1 MTIEEIKNELVK
13 IFASPVQQYHKRKIV
28 FWEDPEKE
36 FSDSVSDLSLKG
48 VNIICLSSKNL
59 FMAKQAVNNEE
70 AGDLLIYD
78 PTNTDPKDDWLQD
91 ARLYADAIKHFDF
104 YSMVMS
110 RVGILET
117 RQMRDV
123 VKGYKRFWQSDE
135 RIKKFVSICPSAQ
148 TPAQVHLSVLAT
160 LLGSK
165 TSAPTDILFHLFA
178 GGLVASENAGLKAV
192 ESFGSLGNL
201 WKVVGKYAGDT
212 HENLENALNT
222 ILLTALYGTMGSSV
236 PSKVT
241 GYVYQPAL
249 SECQALVAEWTHNSN
264 YSEESSSWICDAET
278 RLGLA
283 SLFDGLTVEELMT
296 SDLFPSI
303 DGAILKKAF
312 DAVANGGMSGGK
324 AMALVGERRVRSWYG
339 RYSNYFECLYSMGQ
353 LLHDKDAVGESFN
366 YISGEELWA
375 DYSNRLSS
383 IDSDYRHI
391 HYFYYKTTF
400 DSLGNIQDK
409 LSMALDYL
417 EGLYK
422 NWFLNGLNDSW
433 VKLVKDDLS
442 KNGMVS
448 YKIPLATDFFDKF
461 IDSKLGDKITF
472 VVISDGMRFEVAK
485 ELKDRLA
492 SSTKGDVEIST
503 MEAVFP
509 AITKYGMP
517 ALLPGKKTVGA
528 DYEVM
533 VNGQV
538 ADTLSKRKAVLHSRV
553 AESDAVSYSDLANM
567 KTADLKE
574 FVKDKKVVYVYHNDI
589 DGTGHDSAGESKVFE
604 ACEDSIQKIIGL
616 VKKIC
621 GVRASCRIVITS
633 DHGFI
638 YTYQKLNEAEKLS
651 IKNDEIVDASG
662 EKRCIVA
669 KNEISSDFL
678 LQVKMLVNNEAGSLV
693 GYAPYQ
699 TIRLKAAGGSS
710 NYVHGGVSLEE
721 MMVPVVEFDSVRSD
735 SKAYASNKDKYEHKP
750 VGIKLTTPLSKPIC
764 TNVFAFDFYQDKSVG
779 LDAAAAKY
787 QIFLEDVKGSKISD
801 IGNVIADK
809 TDPDA
814 AKRTFSVMLN
824 LKPGKYLK
832 SDIYYLTVMDVESGA
847 ILSKDQVVIDGDFS
861 DDFGF

>member
-1 MTIEEIKNELVK
+1 MTIEEIKTELIK
-13 IFASPVQQYHKRKIV
+13 IFTGPVQQYHKRIIV

-36 FSDSVSDLSLKG
+36 FLDNISELSLND
-48 VNIICLSSKNL
+48 VRIICLSKNNL
-59 FMAKQAVNNEE
+59 FAAKQAVNNDRT
-70 AGDLLIYD
+70 GNLLVYD

-91 ARLYADAIKHFDF
+91 SRLYADSIKHFDF
-104 YSMVMS
+104 YSMVMAKL
-110 RVGILET
+110 GILET

-123 VKGYKRFWQSDE
+123 VKSYKKFWQSDE
-135 RIKKFVSICPSAQ
+135 RIKKFISICPSAQ
-148 TPAQVHLSVLAT
+148 TPAMVHLGVLAT
-160 LLGSK
+160 LVNAK
-165 TSAPTDILFHLFA
+165 TSAPTDILFHLFE
-178 GGLVASENAGLKAV
+178 GGLVSAKNAGLKAV
-192 ESFGSLGNL
+192 ESFGSIENL

-222 ILLTALYGTMGSSV
+222 ILLTALYGTMGSAV
-236 PSKVT
+236 PSKVV
-241 GYVYQPAL
+241 GYVYQPSLA
-249 SECQALVAEWTHNSN
+249 ECQALVAEWTHNSN
-264 YSEESSSWICDAET
+264 YAEETNSWICDAET
-278 RLGLA
+278 RLGLV
-283 SLFDGLTVEELMT
+283 SLFDSLTVEELMT
-296 SDLFPSI
+296 SDLFSSI

-312 DAVANGGMSGGK
+312 DAIGNGGMSGEK
-324 AMALVGERRVRSWYG
+324 ALGLVGERRTRSWYE
-339 RYSNYFECLYSMGQ
+339 RYFNYFECLYSMGQ
-353 LLHDKDAVGESFN
+353 LLHDKNTIGESFN
-366 YISGEELWA
+366 YINGEELWN
-375 DYSNRLSS
+375 DYAKKLSS
-383 IDSDYRHI
+383 IDADYRHI

-409 LSMALDYL
+409 LSSALDYI

-422 NWFLNGLNDSW
+422 NWFLNELNDSW
-433 VKLVKDDLS
+433 IKLVKDNLE
-442 KNGMVS
+442 KTGLVS

-461 IDSKLGDKITF
+461 VDPKLGEKITF

-485 ELKDRLA
+485 ELKDRLV
-492 SSTKGDVEIST
+492 SSTKGDAEIST
-503 MEAVFP
+503 VESVFP

-528 DYEVM
+528 DYEVL
-533 VNGQV
+533 VNGQTS
-538 ADTLSKRKAVLHSRV
+538 DSLQKRKAILRTRV

-621 GVRASCRIVITS
+621 GVRASCRVVITS

-669 KNEISSDFL
+669 KSKISSDFL
-678 LQVKMLVNNEAGSLV
+678 LQIKMLVNNEAGSLV

>member
-1 MTIEEIKNELVK
+1 MTIEEIKDELIK
-13 IFASPVQQYHKRKIV
+13 IFSGPVQQYHTKIVV

-36 FSDSVSDLSLKG
+36 FIDSIDTLALKNVS
-48 VNIICLSSKNL
+48 IICLSETSMFK
-59 FMAKQAVNNEE
+59 AKQAVNDDNS
-70 AGDLLIYD
+70 GNLLIYD

-91 ARLYADAIKHFDF
+91 ARLYADAVKHFDF

-110 RVGILET
+110 KIGIIET

-123 VKGYKRFWQSDE
+123 IKSYRKFWQSDE
-135 RIKKFVSICPSAQ
+135 RIKKFVALCPAAQ
-148 TPAQVHLSVLAT
+148 TPAQVHLAVLAV
-160 LLGSK
+160 LLNAKS
-165 TSAPTDILFHLFA
+165 SSPTDILFHLFSA
-178 GGLVASENAGLKAV
+178 GRNQEKNAGLKAI
-192 ESFGSLGNL
+192 ESYGSLSNL
-201 WKVVGKYAGDT
+201 WKVIGKYAGDT
-212 HENLENALNT
+212 YENLGNALNT
-222 ILLTALYGTMGSSV
+222 ILITALYGTMGSSV
-236 PSKVT
+236 PSKV
-241 GYVYQPAL
+241 GGFVYRPAL

-264 YSEESSSWICDAET
+264 YSEEVNSWVCDIENE
-278 RLGLA
+278 LGMA
-283 SLFDGLTVEELMT
+283 PLFDGLTVEELMT

-303 DGAILKKAF
+303 DGSILKKAF
-312 DAVANGGMSGGK
+312 DAVSNGGMVGGK
-324 AMALVGERRVRSWYG
+324 AMKLVEERRTRSWYA
-339 RYSNYFECLYSMGQ
+339 RYSNYYECLYSMGQ
-353 LLHDKDAVGESFN
+353 LLNDKNTIGESFN
-366 YISGEELWA
+366 YLNGEDLWS
-375 DYSNRLSS
+375 DYEKKLSS
-383 IDSDYRHI
+383 IDLDYRHI
-391 HYFYYKTTF
+391 HYYYYKTTF

-409 LSMALDYL
+409 LSAALDYI
-417 EGLYK
+417 EALYK
-422 NWFLNGLNDSW
+422 NWFLNGLNDTW
-433 VKLVKDDLS
+433 IKLVKEGLA
-442 KNGMVS
+442 NTGIVS
-448 YKIPLATDFFDKF
+448 HKIPLATDFFDKF
-461 IDSKLGDKITF
+461 IDPKLDEKITF

-485 ELKDRLA
+485 ELKDRLVT
-492 SSTKGDVEIST
+492 STKGDAEIS
-503 MEAVFP
+503 AIQSVFP

-517 ALLPGKKTVGA
+517 ALLPGRKTVGA
-528 DYEVM
+528 DYEVL
-533 VNGQV
+533 VNGFASDSLPKRRAILNARVV
-538 ADTLSKRKAVLHSRV
+538 A
-553 AESDAVSYSDLANM
+553 SDAVSYSDLANM
-567 KTADLKE
+567 KTAELKE

-589 DGTGHDSAGESKVFE
+589 DATGHDSAGESKVFE

-621 GVRASCRIVITS
+621 GVRASCRVVITS

-669 KNEISSDFL
+669 KNKISSDFL

-750 VGIKLTTPLSKPIC
+750 VTIKLTTPLSKPIC
-764 TNVFAFDFYQDKSVG
+764 TNVFAFDFYQDKPVG
-779 LDAAAAKY
+779 LDAAMAKY
-787 QIFLEDVKGSKISD
+787 QIFLEDVKGGKISD
-801 IGNVIADK
+801 IGNIIADK

-832 SDIYYLTVMDVESGA
+832 TDIYYLTVMDVESGA

>member
-1 MTIEEIKNELVK
+1 MTIEEVKSELIKL
-13 IFASPVQQYHKRKIV
+13 FSSPVQQYHKRIVV

-36 FSDSVSDLSLKG
+36 FSDNVGDLSLKD
-48 VNIICLSSKNL
+48 VTIICLSQSNL
-59 FMAKQAVNNEE
+59 FCAKQAINDELTGN
-70 AGDLLIYD
+70 LLIYD
-78 PTNTDPKDDWLQD
+78 STNTDPKDDWLQD
-91 ARLYADAIKHFDF
+91 ARLYADAVKHFDF
-104 YSMVMS
+104 FSMVMS
-110 RVGILET
+110 RLGIIET

-123 VKGYKRFWQSDE
+123 VKGYKKFWQSDE
-135 RIKKFVSICPSAQ
+135 RINKFLSVCPSAQ
-148 TPAQVHLSVLAT
+148 TPAMVHLGVLAS
-160 LLGSK
+160 LLGAK
-165 TSAPTDILFHLFA
+165 TSAPTDILFHLFLN
-178 GGLVASENAGLKAV
+178 GLNSSKNAGLKAV
-192 ESFGSLGNL
+192 ESFGSSSNL
-201 WKVVGKYAGDT
+201 WKVASKYVGDC
-212 HENLENALNT
+212 HENLENALNI
-222 ILLTALYGTMGSSV
+222 ILLTALYGTMGSAM
-236 PSKVT
+236 PSKVA
-241 GYVYQPAL
+241 GYVYKPAL
-249 SECQALVAEWTHNSN
+249 SECQALVAEWTHNST
-264 YSEESSSWICDAET
+264 YSQEANSWICDVESK
-278 RLGLA
+278 LGLGG
-283 SLFDGLTVEELMT
+283 LFDGLTIEELST
-296 SDLFPSI
+296 SDLFPTI
-303 DGAILKKAF
+303 NGAILKKAF
-312 DAVANGGMSGGK
+312 DAIANGGMSGEK
-324 AMALVGERRVRSWYG
+324 ITKLVEERRTRFWYE
-339 RYSNYFECLYSMGQ
+339 RYSNYFECLYSIGK
-353 LLHDKDAVGESFN
+353 LLLDKNSIGESFN
-366 YISGEELWA
+366 YINGEELWN
-375 DYSNRLSS
+375 DYSKKLSS
-383 IDSDYRHI
+383 IDTDYRHV
-391 HYFYYKTTF
+391 HYYYYKTTF

-409 LSMALDYL
+409 LSASLDYL

-422 NWFLNGLNDSW
+422 NWFLNELNDSW
-433 VKLVKDDLS
+433 VKLVKDNL
-442 KNGMVS
+442 GTIGRVS
-448 YKIPLATDFFDKF
+448 YKIPLATEFFDKF
-461 IDSKLGDKITF
+461 VDSKLDEKITF

-485 ELKDRLA
+485 ELKDRL
-492 SSTKGDVEIST
+492 SLSTKGDAEISS
-503 MEAVFP
+503 MESVFP

-528 DYEVM
+528 DYEVL
-533 VNGQV
+533 VNGQTS
-538 ADTLSKRKAVLHSRV
+538 DSLQKRKSILGTRV
-553 AESDAVSYSDLANM
+553 AESDAISYSDLANM
-567 KTADLKE
+567 KTSDLKE
-574 FVKDKKVVYVYHNDI
+574 FVKDKKVIYVYHNDI

-621 GVRASCRIVITS
+621 GVRASCRVVITS

-669 KNEISSDFL
+669 KDKISSDFL

>member
-1 MTIEEIKNELVK
+1 MYDKMYLFK
-13 IFASPVQQYHKRKIV
+13 
-28 FWEDPEKE
+28 
-36 FSDSVSDLSLKG
+36 SL
-48 VNIICLSSKNL
+48 
-59 FMAKQAVNNEE
+59 
-70 AGDLLIYD
+70 
-78 PTNTDPKDDWLQD
+78 TD
-91 ARLYADAIKHFDF
+91 
-104 YSMVMS
+104 
-110 RVGILET
+110 T
-117 RQMRDV
+117 
-123 VKGYKRFWQSDE
+123 
-135 RIKKFVSICPSAQ
+135 
-148 TPAQVHLSVLAT
+148 
-160 LLGSK
+160 
-165 TSAPTDILFHLFA
+165 
-178 GGLVASENAGLKAV
+178 
-192 ESFGSLGNL
+192 
-201 WKVVGKYAGDT
+201 
-212 HENLENALNT
+212 
-222 ILLTALYGTMGSSV
+222 
-236 PSKVT
+236 
-241 GYVYQPAL
+241 
-249 SECQALVAEWTHNSN
+249 
-264 YSEESSSWICDAET
+264 
-278 RLGLA
+278 
-283 SLFDGLTVEELMT
+283 
-296 SDLFPSI
+296 
-303 DGAILKKAF
+303 
-312 DAVANGGMSGGK
+312 DAVANGGMAGEK
-324 AMALVGERRVRSWYG
+324 AMKLVEERRTRSWYAK
-339 RYSNYFECLYSMGQ
+339 YANYYECLYSMGQ
-353 LLHDKDAVGESFN
+353 LLRDKTSIGEAFN
-366 YISGEELWA
+366 YLNGEEIWN
-375 DYSNRLSS
+375 DYAKKLSC

-409 LSMALDYL
+409 LSSALDYL

-433 VKLVKDDLS
+433 IKLVKGDLE
-442 KNGMVS
+442 NQGFIS
-448 YKIPLATDFFDKF
+448 YKIPIATDFFDKF
-461 IDSKLGDKITF
+461 IDPKLDEKITF

-485 ELKDRLA
+485 ELKDRLV
-492 SSTKGDVEIST
+492 SSTKGDAEISA
-503 MEAVFP
+503 MESVFP
-509 AITKYGMP
+509 AITKYGMS

-528 DYEVM
+528 DYEVL
-533 VNGQV
+533 VNGAV
-538 ADTLSKRKAVLHSRV
+538 SDTLSKRKAVLHSRV

-621 GVRASCRIVITS
+621 GVRASCRVVITS

-750 VGIKLTTPLSKPIC
+750 VAIKLTTPLSKPIC
-764 TNVFAFDFYQDKSVG
+764 TNVFAFDFYQDKPVG
-779 LDAAAAKY
+779 LDAVVAKY
-787 QIFLEDVKGSKISD
+787 QIFLEDVKGGKISD
-801 IGNVIADK
+801 VGNIIADK